1 MKKLL
6 IVLFAAAMLAG
17 CSAQTNNSDGGSSQ
31 SSSSTSSAETS
42 ATSEEALW
50 EEIKKRLLSDTGEF
64 PQLEE
69 PEEGE
74 EIAVMTTSMGVI
86 KLKLCSQEAPKAVE
100 NFVTHAKEGYY
111 DGLIFHRVI
120 NDFMIQGG
128 DPEGTGRGGESI
140 WGEKFEDEFSPSMYH
155 FRGAIA
161 MANSGANTNGS
172 QFYIV
177 QRPQVYEGYFDQV
190 DQIKE
195 KYGADELLTNQNTG
209 KLLRTNYSEE
219 AKKHYEQLGGTPD
232 LDYGYTIFGQV
243 IEGMDVVDAIAKTK
257 TDETDKPVEDI
268 ILEKVEIVPYTK

>member
-86 KLKLCSQEAPKAVE
+86 KLKLCPQEA
-100 NFVTHAKEGYY
+100 AKGSGE
-111 DGLIFHRVI
+111 FC
-120 NDFMIQGG
+120 NSC
-128 DPEGTGRGGESI
+128 ERG
-140 WGEKFEDEFSPSMYH
+140 
-155 FRGAIA
+155 
-161 MANSGANTNGS
+161 
-172 QFYIV
+172 
-177 QRPQVYEGYFDQV
+177 
-190 DQIKE
+190 
-195 KYGADELLTNQNTG
+195 
-209 KLLRTNYSEE
+209 
-219 AKKHYEQLGGTPD
+219 
-232 LDYGYTIFGQV
+232 
-243 IEGMDVVDAIAKTK
+243 
-257 TDETDKPVEDI
+257 
-268 ILEKVEIVPYTK
+268 IL